1 MWFPNDRDD
10 LPEIRAFAEDTNM
23 EGILL
28 YGAGELYSRYFPEV
42 SDGSGYAP
50 APYPLQVVI
59 GPDGVIELI
68 SHEYD
73 ASALHAALDAA
84 LAE

>member
-1 MWFPNDRDD
+1 
-10 LPEIRAFAEDTNM
+10 M
-23 EGILL
+23 EGTLL
-28 YGAGELYSRYFPEV
+28 YGAGELYSRYYPEL
-42 SDGSGYAP
+42 SDGSEYAW
-50 APYPLQVVI
+50 APYPLEVVV